1 MKFYP
6 DLSKIMYIEEIDASK
21 VELAYN
27 EKILGVGRH
36 RGQIL
41 INYQRKVEVTE
52 TGEKQIKVRLY
63 LDNKAFVRSGFK
75 YLYWQDNYIKAGDN
89 LVIQASD
96 KHAIPD
102 GTDPI
107 DDKITV
113 ILTN

>member
-41 INYQRKVEVTE
+41 INYQRK
-52 TGEKQIKVRLY
+52 GLK
-63 LDNKAFVRSGFK
+63 
-75 YLYWQDNYIKAGDN
+75 
-89 LVIQASD
+89 
-96 KHAIPD
+96 
-102 GTDPI
+102 
-107 DDKITV
+107 
-113 ILTN
+113 

>member
-1 MKFYP
+1 MK
-6 DLSKIMYIEEIDASK
+6 
-21 VELAYN
+21 
-27 EKILGVGRH
+27 KILGVGRH
-36 RGQIL
+36 RGQIFDKL
-41 INYQRKVEVTE
+41 STKRIEVTE